1 MNLVKTIFIFSFSI
15 FYAGDVFSNVFGR
28 QLKMDGLR
36 FEINNFYHYQ
46 TATFNEDGET
56 ETIDAD
62 NNFYLIDSSLVAFW
76 GLTESITLL
85 GGGGIR
91 YVASESS
98 SESVTNTNLE
108 HFMLG
113 ARIQFKD
120 LLSMMGNFEIRFKQ
134 KAYTNNFFGAGLA
147 PSDDLVLGNDGIFYH
162 LGLNLTKQLGESHLI
177 QLKSAYVITPSYLSD
192 QLDYDVQ
199 YLFQGSNFNLG
210 FGLLGIFSLKN
221 HPFSENPNQ
230 RPSVSRGVTKYFNGV
245 NQQEL
250 SPYAQLGF
258 RVGGLDITTRASK
271 TLSGVDTDEAFRFY
285 VNLALD
291 FDGVDASVDRDS
303 IFKEYTNS
311 AKIIQVAPRGNFFKI
326 NQGLSTSVEKG
337 MSADIY
343 QSDFFGGNVLVGSG
357 VVFSSETDSSV
368 VKVIK
373 FYQKIPIKEGFIVRF
388 K

>member
-1 MNLVKTIFIFSFSI
+1 MNLVKTIFIFSCFI
-15 FYAGDVFSNVFGR
+15 IYAGDVWCNVFGR

-62 NNFYLIDSSLVAFW
+62 NNFYFIDSSLVAFW

-98 SESVTNTNLE
+98 SESITNTNLE

-134 KAYTNNFFGAGLA
+134 KAYTNNFFGAGLS

-258 RVGGLDITTRASK
+258 RVGGLDVTTKASK

-291 FDGVDASVDRDS
+291 FDGVDTSVDRDS

-337 MSADIY
+337 MSVDIY

>member
-147 PSDDLVLGNDGIFYH
+147 PSDDLVLGTDGIFYH

-177 QLKSAYVITPSYLSD
+177 QLKSAYMITPSYLSD